1 METYKNLKKG
11 TKIGLIASLVLLV
24 GCLAVEIPALVR
36 AIGTGNLFFGLHAGI
51 DFLMIVLVAFYALI
65 GYKKPHGN
73 LLRVV
78 FFTFGAVTVLE
89 VALGMQAESNALL
102 MISNICCCLTGILT
116 VFVSGRLHKI
126 EQNKILLAI
135 AGLLLIGHAIVRA
148 LSIPGIQLSMLG
160 LCVPFALLFILSFAY
175 TARYEEHKAAGL
187 ADKADVEEK

>member
-1 METYKNLKKG
+1 METYKNLKKS
-11 TKIGLIASLVLLV
+11 TKVGLIASLVLLV

-36 AIGTGNLFFGLHAGI
+36 AIGSGNLFFGLHAGI

-78 FFTFGAVTVLE
+78 FVTFGTVTEIE
-89 VALGMQAESNALL
+89 VALGMQAESNTLL
-102 MISNICCCLTGILT
+102 MISNLCCCLAGILT
-116 VFVSGRLHKI
+116 VYIAGRLHKI

-160 LCVPFALLFILSFAY
+160 LCVPFALLFVIAFAY
-175 TARYEEHKAAGL
+175 VARYEQHKAAGL
-187 ADKADVEEK
+187 ADKY